1 MKNGIFYI
9 ALLVLLSACQPSQN
23 KTLEAQLKPDEAVF
37 IQGYQTI
44 LNDYLKEPDD
54 TIFREKLTKLLR
66 VAPTQ
71 SNVPHILQVQTDIQ
85 IQLGHFDEAIKS
97 NNSLFYV
104 QPHADTRYLNCTL
117 FELAKRSDKDI
128 KNCYS
133 QAAQLYKKASSKYKP
148 ASSEFQDQYFFYQL
162 SMLQAGYDNFHEKIK
177 EYISTL
183 PDEKQD
189 DFNDQYEMVAK
200 PQEHTAFLESVRQG
214 QWMRIS

>member
-9 ALLVLLSACQPSQN
+9 ALLVLLSACQPPQN
-23 KTLEAQLKPDEAVF
+23 KTIEAQLKPDEAAF
-37 IQGYQTI
+37 IQGYQAI

-54 TIFREKLTKLLR
+54 TIFREKLTQLMR

-71 SNVPHILQVQTDIQ
+71 SNAPLILQVQTDIQ

-97 NNSLFYV
+97 NNALFYV
-104 QPHADTRYLNCTL
+104 QAHADTRYLNCTL
-117 FELAKRSDKDI
+117 FELAKRSDKEI
-128 KNCYS
+128 NNCYN

-148 ASSEFQDQYFFYQL
+148 ASSEFQDQYFLYQL

-177 EYISTL
+177 EYIATL

-189 DFNDQYEMVAK
+189 DFNGQYEMVTK

-214 QWMRIS
+214 QWSRLS